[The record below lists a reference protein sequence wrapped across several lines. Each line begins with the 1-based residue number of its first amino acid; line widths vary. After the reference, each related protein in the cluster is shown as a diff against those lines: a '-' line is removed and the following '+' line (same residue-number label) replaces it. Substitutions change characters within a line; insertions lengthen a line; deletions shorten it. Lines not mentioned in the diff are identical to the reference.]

1 MQTSDNVEQ
10 AMLRYYAQRAA
21 EYERVFDKPHRQPD
35 IAALKVWLRGQFAG
49 RHVLEVATGTGFWL
63 PEATAEV
70 ASWLG
75 TDLSA
80 EVLAIARLKP
90 LDFTRVGFEL
100 ANAYALGA
108 TLARRSF
115 DAAFAGLW
123 FSHVPLARR
132 ADWLRQLH
140 AQLGRGARVVLID
153 NRYVDGDSTPVTR
166 FDAEGNGFQRRR
178 LSDGS
183 EHEVLKNFPT
193 ADEFAALLGGRPF
206 EFRELDH
213 FWTLVYEV

>member
-10 AMLRYYAQRAA
+10 AMPRYYAQRAA
-21 EYERVFDKPHRQPD
+21 EYERVFDKPHRQAD
-35 IAALKVWLRGQFAG
+35 IATLKAWLRGQFAG

-63 PEATAEV
+63 PEATAD
-70 ASWLG
+70 ATSWLG
-75 TDLSA
+75 TDLNA

-90 LDFTRVGFEL
+90 LDFARVSFEL
-100 ANAYALGA
+100 ANAYALGD
-108 TLARRSF
+108 TLRGRRF

-123 FSHVPLARR
+123 FSHVPMSRR
-132 ADWLRQLH
+132 EAWLRGLH
-140 AQLGRGARVVLID
+140 AQLSRGARVVLMD

-178 LSDGS
+178 LADGS

-193 ADEFAALLGGRPF
+193 ADEFGALLGGRPF
-206 EFRELDH
+206 EFRELGY